1 MCRSILSAPF
11 AANRM
16 KQQECPFARNICAL
30 VRGKLQKSSSWPRIS
45 SCLHVIWYRGLIENN
60 SSYGLQ
66 CRGLCGTLITASSLS
81 MFKPIRMRFLS
92 RQTRYLKNIKDLP
105 SPSPTDEIFVYEYN
119 FFFFSF
125 FFFKFWCFCNNRSIV
140 HWANFNTVKLLGQ
153 AFFCIFF
160 WLIYFYHFSP
170 KTPLELVWML
180 LNQWIVI
187 SLQENNNNYS
197 LIYVD

>member
-1 MCRSILSAPF
+1 MSWSLWNAH
-11 AANRM
+11 NRFQFKHVQTHPNEIF
-16 KQQECPFARNICAL
+16 KQADSLLEEYQRLCQVPLGLPHRWNICL
-30 VRGKLQKSSSWPRIS
+30 RI
-45 SCLHVIWYRGLIENN
+45 
-60 SSYGLQ
+60 
-66 CRGLCGTLITASSLS
+66 
-81 MFKPIRMRFLS
+81 
-92 RQTRYLKNIKDLP
+92 YLL
-105 SPSPTDEIFVYEYN
+105 
-119 FFFFSF
+119 

-140 HWANFNTVKLLGQ
+140 LWANFNTVKLLGQ

-197 LIYVD
+197 LIYVE